1 MAPPSAAHEQRSL
14 YVSIVSTAVL
24 GALGVVWGIAVGS
37 QMILLDGVYA
47 VVGIVLSWLLVKAS
61 ALARQG
67 PTRNFPYG
75 REAAT
80 PIVIGIQGFVLA
92 ATLVY
97 AGVEAVASIRAGG
110 SEFTPGWAIAYGV
123 ITTVGSVVTWRW
135 LSARIA
141 DSDLLL
147 AETTAWRIGA
157 LRGVGMVIGFSLMAV
172 LVDSSWDEAAPYV
185 DSAMVL
191 VTCVAFMGAPIR
203 MMRTTVIELLEGSPA
218 ADVQGAVLQH
228 VDAVRAEF
236 DLTDLEVRMTK
247 VGPKLYV
254 EIDGHVAP
262 HVTVA
267 QEHDVRTSLRDRLEA
282 LPYEIWLNLELT
294 PAGQTAAPTPSTT
307 TPNPEDHR

>member
-1 MAPPSAAHEQRSL
+1 MLYTSIAA
-14 YVSIVSTAVL
+14 TAAL
-24 GALGVVWGIAVGS
+24 GVLGVVWGVAVGS

-61 ALARQG
+61 RLSRQG

-97 AGVEAVASIRAGG
+97 AAVEAVATIREGG
-110 SEFTPGWAIAYGV
+110 SDFVPGWAIVYSV
-123 ITTVGSVVTWRW
+123 IATVGSVITWRW
-135 LSARIA
+135 LNARI
-141 DSDLLL
+141 DGSELLD

-157 LRGVGMVIGFSLMAV
+157 LRGAGMVVGFSILALMI
-172 LVDSSWDEAAPYV
+172 DTSWDGAAPYV
-185 DSAMVL
+185 DSVMVL
-191 VTCVAFMGAPIR
+191 ITCVAFMGAPIR
-203 MMRTTVIELLEGSPA
+203 MMRDTVIELLEGSPA
-218 ADVQGAVLQH
+218 DDVQHAVHQH

-236 DLTDLEVRMTK
+236 DLADLEVRMTK

-254 EIDGHVAP
+254 EIDGQVAP
-262 HVTVA
+262 DVTVT
-267 QEHDVRTSLRDRLEA
+267 QEHDVRTTLRERLET

-294 PAGQTAAPTPSTT
+294 PRTDPSTAQSPT
-307 TPNPEDHR
+307 ATPMPNQKEPP